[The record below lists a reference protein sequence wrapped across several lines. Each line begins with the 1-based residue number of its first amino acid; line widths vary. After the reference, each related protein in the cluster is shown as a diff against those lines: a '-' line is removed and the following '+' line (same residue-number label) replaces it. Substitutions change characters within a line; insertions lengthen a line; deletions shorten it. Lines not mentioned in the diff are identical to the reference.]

1 MKMLPMA
8 LGSFTENQWGPV
20 DTNYLSTI
28 NEILDVN
35 GLSVLDA
42 VKSVGIVRGNSE

>member
-1 MKMLPMA
+1 MSMLPLA

-28 NEILDVN
+28 NEILSVN

-42 VKSVGIVRGNSE
+42 VKAVGIVKDI

>member
-1 MKMLPMA
+1 MA
-8 LGSFTENQWGPV
+8 IGVFTENQWGPV

-28 NEILDVN
+28 NDMLKLN

-42 VKSVGIVRGNSE
+42 VKAVAVVRHI